1 MAGPLRRGRLWIGVA
16 FIWILCFWYWSN
28 SDSGFKLFGNGD
40 PLAGKGATA
49 WTRRLPKYPIPKE
62 KLAALP
68 KITGDVKVPKIQAA
82 TPVESAAAKEL
93 RLSRLAAVKKSF
105 EHSWSGYSNY
115 AWMHDEVTPLTGK
128 SKDPFGGWA
137 ATLVDAL
144 DTLWI
149 MDMKDEFTKAVAAA
163 DGIDFTRSP
172 MATINIFETNIR
184 YLGGFLSAYELSGRA
199 HPILLKKA
207 IELGDLL
214 MCAFDTPNHMP
225 VTRWEW
231 KKSAYGQ
238 AQSPSREALVSEL
251 GSLSLELTKLSQLTG
266 NPRFYD
272 AVKRIGDQ
280 FESTQLNTRLPG
292 MWPVVVDAYTPAFH
306 AGSDFTLG
314 GMSDSLY
321 EYLPKWYLLLGGQLE
336 QPRRLYENFI
346 PVAIKHLFKR
356 ALTPSEKPVLISGD
370 YQVTDLPGEQPKYT
384 YVARGQHLT
393 CFAGGMV
400 AMGSK
405 IFNRPADLEIASQ
418 LTDGCIWAYQATQT
432 GLGPEI
438 FNFISC
444 GGVDAKD
451 SSDCTWN
458 EDRWLKAIEEQHAP
472 DFRAPPLR
480 GSDWK
485 KPTVQDVVKKHNLP
499 KGMIDV
505 SDGRY
510 ILRPEAIE
518 SIFIMYRVTGDAQWM
533 EKAWTMFETIEKVT
547 RTEIAASAIDDV
559 TKAEPTKMD
568 SMESFWL
575 AETLKYFYLIFSEF
589 DVISL
594 DEWVLNTEA
603 HPLIKQFIRNVRAAK
618 TIADERAVIQKESA
632 AIRASFREESHDP
645 NIRRNNVA
653 KLLYLFTLGERT
665 HFGQI
670 ECLKLLASPRFADKR
685 LGHLATSLLLD
696 ENQEVLT
703 LVTNSLKKY
712 TSPNALRIKHLVA
725 DFGNIA
731 SIEMSRDLFP
741 EIETLVATANPYIR
755 RKAALCAMRI
765 CRKVPDL
772 QEHFID
778 KATQLLSDRNHGVL
792 LCGLTLVTSLC
803 EADEEE
809 GGEEGIVEKFRS
821 FVPGLVRTLKGLA
834 TSGYAPEHDVT
845 GITDPFLQ
853 VKILHLLRVLAMGD
867 AETSEQINDILA
879 QVATNTESSKNVG
892 NSILY
897 EAVRTILDIEAD
909 SGLRV
914 LGVNILGKFLTNR
927 DNNIRYVALNTLI
940 KVVAIEPNAVQ
951 RHRNTILECLRDPD
965 ISIRRR
971 ALDLSFTLI
980 NESNVRVL
988 IRELLA
994 FLEVADNEFKPTMTS
1009 QIGIAADKFA
1019 PNKRWHFDTMLRVL
1033 SLAGNYVKEQILS
1046 SFVRLVATTPELQ
1059 TYAVQ
1064 KLYINLKKDIT
1075 QESLTQAGAW
1085 CIGEYAD
1092 ALLKGGQ
1099 YEEEELV
1106 QEVKE
1111 HEVVDLFSLILNS
1124 AYATQVSTEYI
1135 VTALMKLTTRFS
1147 DPAQIEKIRRI
1158 LQYHQTSLDIE
1169 IQQRVVEYGNLFSFD
1184 QVRRGVLEK
1193 MPIPQIKEESRVL
1206 GQAPTKKKTA
1216 ANRKSRVIKPTEQDL
1231 LDIMDAPAASPA
1243 APSTTNTDLLADILG
1258 GTSSPPPSA
1267 SSPPPQQSN
1276 VSNIMDLFGTAPVP
1290 STASPAPPSSNLDL
1304 MSPASSAPQPQAP
1317 AGIPCYNANDLN
1329 VTFQIQRN
1337 AEGMIQATAKFVNTS
1352 GSVNLSNVSLQAAVP
1367 KSQKLQLLSISSSDL
1382 GPGAEAS
1389 QMMRVSGCKGFLAG
1403 QWLDT
1408 YIPGNPKP
1416 GGFTLTSTPR
1426 AAADPKSPYLE
1437 LAVQESPENPP
1448 AAWLW
1453 QPPSTIAG
1461 SKLQVRV
1468 GGSFVF
1474 PPPQIPVNDISHV
1487 VFVAGGVGIN
1497 PLVSMMGHI
1506 AEEGYNLEVKV
1517 LYATKLPAQGLRGV
1531 LFLDRIRKWF
1541 TGKQLIGDLKMFTTG
1556 IYEGQVESRELDV
1569 HERRFTVEDVKEAVG
1584 EKNNSVVYVCGPAT
1598 MTDEIVD
1605 GLTGNR
1611 GMDKNR
1617 VMLEKWW

>member
-1 MAGPLRRGRLWIGVA
+1 MALPLRRGRLWLGVA
-16 FIWILCFWYWSN
+16 FIWVLCFWYWSN
-28 SDSGFKLFGNGD
+28 PDSPFMLFGNGD
-40 PLAGKGATA
+40 PLTGKGASA
-49 WTRRLPKYPIPKE
+49 WTSRRIPKYPITAD
-62 KLAALP
+62 KLAVLP
-68 KITGDVKVPKIQAA
+68 QISADAKVPKIQADA
-82 TPVESAAAKEL
+82 PVEAAAAKEL
-93 RLSRLAAVKKSF
+93 RLARLAAVKKSF

-128 SKDPFGGWA
+128 QKDPFGGWA
-137 ATLVDAL
+137 ATLVDSL

-149 MDMKDEFTKAVAAA
+149 MDMKEEFTKAVAAA

-172 MATINIFETNIR
+172 MTTINIFETTIR
-184 YLGGFLSAYELSGRA
+184 YLGGFLSAYELSGKS

-207 IELGDLL
+207 IEVGDML

-225 VTRWEW
+225 ITRWEW
-231 KKSAYGQ
+231 KKSAYGY
-238 AQSPSREALVSEL
+238 AQSPSRDALVSEL

-266 NPRFYD
+266 NNRFYD
-272 AVKRIGDQ
+272 AAKRIGDQ

-356 ALTPSEKPVLISGD
+356 AMTPWNKPVIISGD
-370 YQVTDLPGEQPKYT
+370 YKVTDLPGEQPKYS

-400 AMGSK
+400 GMASK
-405 IFNRPADLEIASQ
+405 IFNRPADLDIAAQ

-438 FNFISC
+438 FNFIPC
-444 GGVDAKD
+444 GSVDAKD
-451 SSDCTWN
+451 TSECTWS
-458 EDRWLKAIEEQHAP
+458 EERWLKAIEEHHAP
-472 DFRAPPLR
+472 DFKPPPMRA
-480 GSDWK
+480 SDWK
-485 KPTVQDVVKKHNLP
+485 IPTVQDVIKKHNLP
-499 KGMIDV
+499 QGMVDV
-505 SDGRY
+505 SDPRY

-518 SIFIMYRVTGDAQWM
+518 SIFIMYRITGSAEWA
-533 EKAWTMFETIEKVT
+533 EKAWTMFETIERVT

-559 TKAEPTKMD
+559 TKTEPVKMD

-703 LVTNSLKKY
+703 LVTNSLKNDLGHSNQY
-712 TSPNALRIKHLVA
+712 VVGLALCTL
-725 DFGNIA
+725 GNIA

-772 QEHFID
+772 QEHFVE

-809 GGEEGIVEKFRS
+809 GGEEGLVEKFRS

-853 VKILHLLRVLAMGD
+853 VKILHLLRVLAVGD

-1106 QEVKE
+1106 REVKE
-1111 HEVVDLFSLILNS
+1111 HEVVDLFALILNS

-1135 VTALMKLTTRFS
+1135 MTALMKLTTRFS
-1147 DPAQIEKIRRI
+1147 DPGQIEKIRRL

-1169 IQQRVVEYGNLFSFD
+1169 IQQRVVEYGNLFGFD

-1206 GQAPTKKKTA
+1206 GSAPTKKKA
-1216 ANRKSRVIKPTEQDL
+1216 SNRKSRVIKPTEQDL
-1231 LDIMDAPAASPA
+1231 LDIMDTPAATPTN
-1243 APSTTNTDLLADILG
+1243 APSSNNTDLLADILG
-1258 GTSSPPPSA
+1258 GASSPPPSA
-1267 SSPPPQQSN
+1267 TSPPPQQSN
-1276 VSNIMDLFGTAPVP
+1276 VSNIMDLFGSAPES

-1304 MSPASSAPQPQAP
+1304 MSPVSASAPASQAP
-1317 AGIPCYNANDLN
+1317 AGIPCYNSNDLH
-1329 VTFQIQRN
+1329 VTFQVQRN
-1337 AEGMIQATAKFVNTS
+1337 AEGMIQATAKFQNTS
-1352 GSVNLSNVSLQAAVP
+1352 GSSALSNVSLQAAVP

-1382 GPGAEAS
+1382 GPGAEAT
-1389 QMMRVSGCKGFLAG
+1389 QMMRVSGCKGPLRLRLRIGYTHPAAG
-1403 QWLDT
+1403 QVMDQVNWT
-1408 YIPGNPKP
+1408 E
-1416 GGFTLTSTPR
+1416 TS
-1426 AAADPKSPYLE
+1426 
-1437 LAVQESPENPP
+1437 
-1448 AAWLW
+1448 
-1453 QPPSTIAG
+1453 
-1461 SKLQVRV
+1461 
-1468 GGSFVF
+1468 
-1474 PPPQIPVNDISHV
+1474 
-1487 VFVAGGVGIN
+1487 
-1497 PLVSMMGHI
+1497 
-1506 AEEGYNLEVKV
+1506 
-1517 LYATKLPAQGLRGV
+1517 
-1531 LFLDRIRKWF
+1531 
-1541 TGKQLIGDLKMFTTG
+1541 
-1556 IYEGQVESRELDV
+1556 
-1569 HERRFTVEDVKEAVG
+1569 
-1584 EKNNSVVYVCGPAT
+1584 
-1598 MTDEIVD
+1598 
-1605 GLTGNR
+1605 
-1611 GMDKNR
+1611 
-1617 VMLEKWW
+1617 